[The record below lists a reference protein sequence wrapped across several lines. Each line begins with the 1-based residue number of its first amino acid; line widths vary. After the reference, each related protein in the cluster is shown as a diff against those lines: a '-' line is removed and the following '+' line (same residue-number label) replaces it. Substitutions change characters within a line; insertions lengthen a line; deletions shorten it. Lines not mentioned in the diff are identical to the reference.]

1 MKILMT
7 SDTYLPRLGG
17 GEYHVHYLLKEL
29 RAQGH
34 DVTFVTTEKGKW
46 EKDGLYPVVRISYV
60 GLLSLWPIIRLLW
73 RLSEDADLFHAHYS
87 TRLGFLAGFVAMLRR
102 KPFVVTQ
109 HGLGL
114 LPPANASAFHMLVF
128 RVWRHLTMKWA
139 RVIISTSE
147 DMSVEIRA
155 CGFGSK
161 IVAISNGYDDALFQ
175 PLPEPPADHPHLL
188 TVRRL
193 NPKNGVQYLIAAL
206 PFLRENHPDIRV
218 TCVGDGP
225 WRDHIVQLAKDLRV
239 DDCVTF
245 EGPVDHAR
253 LKDFYREATAVIMP
267 STAES
272 TSLTCIEAMAQ
283 RRIVIASKVGGLVE
297 LIGRNEERG
306 YLADITGSEHS
317 EYDAP
322 FSLPEESIR
331 RLADRIS
338 YALTHRDESQAKAQE
353 ASAYAAKHFTWGMIA
368 RRTAEEAYL
377 PALKRLSVPV

>member
-1 MKILMT
+1 MTILVT

-17 GEYHVHYLLKEL
+17 GEYHVHYLVREL

-34 DVTFVTTEKGKW
+34 DVTFVTNEKGAW
-46 EKDGLYPVVRISYV
+46 EGDATCPVIRVPYAGFGSLIGILRTLWKESDGAEVL
-60 GLLSLWPIIRLLW
+60 
-73 RLSEDADLFHAHYS
+73 HAHYS
-87 TRLGFLAGFVAMLRR
+87 TRLGFLTGFVAWMRR

-114 LPPANASAFHMLVF
+114 LPPANAPWFHMLVF
-128 RVWRHLTMKWA
+128 RAWRHLTMRWA

-155 CGFGSK
+155 CGFGDK
-161 IVAISNGYDDALFQ
+161 IVAISNGYDDDLFR
-175 PLPEPPADHPHLL
+175 PFGEPSFDPPRLL

-193 NPKNGVQYLIAAL
+193 NPKNGVQYFIAAL
-206 PFLRENHPDIRV
+206 PFLREKHPGIRV

-225 WRDHIVQLAKDLRV
+225 WKDRIVQLAKDLKV

-245 EGPVDHAR
+245 EGPVGHAR
-253 LKDFYREATAVIMP
+253 LKEFYEEATAVIMP

-283 RRIVIASKVGGLVE
+283 NRIVIASKVGGLVE
-297 LIGRNEERG
+297 LLGRSEERG

-322 FSLPEESIR
+322 FGLPDASIR
-331 RLADRIS
+331 ILADRIS
-338 YALTHRDESQAKAQE
+338 YALTHRDESLAKAKE
-353 ASAYAAKHFTWGMIA
+353 ASSYAAAHFTWGMIA
-368 RRTAEEAYL
+368 RRTVQEAYT
-377 PALKRLSVPV
+377 PALP

>member
-34 DVTFVTTEKGKW
+34 DVMFVTNEKGAW
-46 EKDGLYPVVRISYV
+46 EGDAACPVIRVPYR
-60 GLLSLWPIIRLLW
+60 GFGSLGSILRTLW
-73 RLSEDADLFHAHYS
+73 KESGSAEVLHAHYS
-87 TRLGFLAGFVAMLRR
+87 TRLGFLTGFVAMLRR

-139 RVIISTSE
+139 RVIVSTSE
-147 DMSVEIRA
+147 DMSVEIRE
-155 CGFGSK
+155 CGFSNK
-161 IVAISNGYDDALFQ
+161 IVPISNGYDATLFTQLSPPSFDQ
-175 PLPEPPADHPHLL
+175 PRLL

-206 PFLRENHPDIRV
+206 PFILERHPNLKV

-225 WRDHIVQLAKDLRV
+225 WRDRIIQLSKDLKV
-239 DDCVTF
+239 DHAVTF

-253 LKDFYREATAVIMP
+253 LRDFYREATVVVMP

-283 RRIVIASKVGGLVE
+283 GRIVVASKVGGLIE
-297 LIGRNEERG
+297 LLGRDSERG
-306 YLADITGSEHS
+306 YLVDLTGNEHS

-322 FSLPEESIR
+322 FFLPEASIKRLADAISHALSHPEES
-331 RLADRIS
+331 L
-338 YALTHRDESQAKAQE
+338 AKANE
-353 ASAYAAKHFTWGMIA
+353 AASYAAKNFSWGTIA
-368 RRTAEEAYL
+368 GRTAQEAYL
-377 PALKRLSVPV
+377 PLVSR

>member
-17 GEYHVHYLLKEL
+17 GEYHVHYLLREL

-34 DVTFVTTEKGKW
+34 DVTFVTNEKGEW
-46 EKDGLYPVVRISYV
+46 EGDTACPVTRVPYTRFR
-60 GLLSLWPIIRLLW
+60 SLPSIIRTLW
-73 RLSEDADLFHAHYS
+73 NASHDVDVLHAHYS
-87 TRLGFLAGFVAMLRR
+87 TRLGFLTGFVARVRR

-128 RVWRHLTMKWA
+128 RVWRHLTMRWA

-155 CGFGSK
+155 CGFGDK
-161 IVAISNGYDDALFQ
+161 IVAISNGYDDALFT
-175 PLPEPPADHPHLL
+175 PLPDPSFEMPRLL

-193 NPKNGVQYLIAAL
+193 NPKNGVQFLIAAL
-206 PFLRENHPDIRV
+206 PFIRERHPGIRLR
-218 TCVGDGP
+218 CVGDGP
-225 WRDHIVQLAKDLRV
+225 WKDRIVQLAKDLKV

-245 EGPVDHAR
+245 EGPVGHAR
-253 LKDFYREATAVIMP
+253 LKEFYEETTAVIMP

-283 RRIVIASKVGGLVE
+283 NRIVIASKVGGLVE
-297 LIGRNEERG
+297 LLGRNEERG
-306 YLADITGSEHS
+306 YLADFTGSEHS
-317 EYDAP
+317 QYDAP
-322 FSLPEESIR
+322 FTLPEDAIC
-331 RLADRIS
+331 RLSDRIS
-338 YALTHRDESQAKAQE
+338 YALSHSDESLSKAKE
-353 ASAYAAKHFTWGMIA
+353 ASSYAAKHFTWGMIA
-368 RRTAEEAYL
+368 RRTAQEAYTPIL
-377 PALKRLSVPV
+377 P